1 MIKRCAGATV
11 AAFCFVLAFAQPGMA
26 AQPRPGL
33 YEQQRADG
41 TAKIALNVD
50 SYHHVSPE
58 VHNRCVVRA
67 VPLTLKVNS
76 AGRFW
81 FHGSAKNVAGRRV
94 LVDITGTFVSSKV
107 ATGRAHYRTAKCS
120 APAFRYRAKFIA
132 PTG

>member
-11 AAFCFVLAFAQPGMA
+11 AAFSLVLAFAQPGTA

-41 TAKIALNVD
+41 TTKIALNVD

-58 VHNRCVVRA
+58 VSNRCVARA

-76 AGRFW
+76 AGRFS

-94 LVDITGTFVSSKV
+94 LVDLTGTFISRKV
-107 ATGRAHYRTAKCS
+107 VTGKAHYRTARCS
-120 APAFRYRAKFIA
+120 APAFRYRATFVA